1 MKNWN
6 LYKTSFD
13 TGLIYPNI
21 QPRTGTKIDQKLK
34 LQAPVL
40 STLPST
46 KLAIMH
52 VWIISLVCVWMT

>member
-6 LYKTSFD
+6 LYQTSFE
-13 TGLIYPNI
+13 TGLIYPNF
-21 QPRTGTKIDQKLK
+21 QPRTGTKIDRKLK
-34 LQAPVL
+34 QQALVL

-52 VWIISLVCVWMT
+52 V